1 MVGAGRGGGAAGSVS
16 GNSIPIGIMPD
27 TLVLLGWVGAILSLL
42 LSVIAYFLKLLIQD
56 FRQIRDQFQVLK
68 EAVIRLESQQEWV
81 KSVRNK
87 GAVSRS
93 LKGTRSS

>member
-1 MVGAGRGGGAAGSVS
+1 
-16 GNSIPIGIMPD
+16 MPD

-68 EAVIRLESQQEWV
+68 EAVVRLESQQEWFR
-81 KSVRNK
+81 SFLGK
-87 GAVSRS
+87 GLFREA
-93 LKGTRSS
+93 

>member
-1 MVGAGRGGGAAGSVS
+1 
-16 GNSIPIGIMPD
+16 MPD

-68 EAVIRLESQQEWV
+68 EAVVRLESQQEWV
-81 KSVRNK
+81 RSFLGK

-93 LKGTRSS
+93 LKGTRS

>member
-1 MVGAGRGGGAAGSVS
+1 
-16 GNSIPIGIMPD
+16 MPD
-27 TLVLLGWVGAILSLL
+27 TLVLLSWVGAILSLL

-81 KSVRNK
+81 KSVLGKRP
-87 GAVSRS
+87 VSRN
-93 LKGTRSS
+93 LKGTGS

>member
-1 MVGAGRGGGAAGSVS
+1 
-16 GNSIPIGIMPD
+16 MPD

-81 KSVRNK
+81 KPVRSK

>member
-1 MVGAGRGGGAAGSVS
+1 
-16 GNSIPIGIMPD
+16 MPD

-68 EAVIRLESQQEWV
+68 EAVVRLESQQEWV
-81 KSVRNK
+81 RSFLGK

-93 LKGTRSS
+93 LKRTSI

>member
-1 MVGAGRGGGAAGSVS
+1 
-16 GNSIPIGIMPD
+16 MPD

-81 KSVRNK
+81 KSVLGKRP
-87 GAVSRS
+87 VSRN
-93 LKGTRSS
+93 LKGTGS

>member
-1 MVGAGRGGGAAGSVS
+1 
-16 GNSIPIGIMPD
+16 MPD

-81 KSVRNK
+81 KSVRSK
-87 GAVSRS
+87 GAVSRN

>member
-1 MVGAGRGGGAAGSVS
+1 
-16 GNSIPIGIMPD
+16 MPD

-68 EAVIRLESQQEWV
+68 EAVIRLESQQDWV
-81 KSVRNK
+81 KLAMTGKS
-87 GAVSRS
+87 VSRS
-93 LKGTRSS
+93 RKAVGST

>member
-1 MVGAGRGGGAAGSVS
+1 
-16 GNSIPIGIMPD
+16 MPD

-68 EAVIRLESQQEWV
+68 EAVIRLESQQDWV
-81 KSVRNK
+81 KLAMTDKS
-87 GAVSRS
+87 VSR
-93 LKGTRSS
+93 TRKAVGST